1 VGYLYLLVKYV
12 CVYVDDE
19 LRQVSPAQAP
29 LLRHCRP
36 QQLPVSSHY
45 YHQRTD
51 STDTASLHCSHHH
64 PQQLQQQQ
72 QQQVGS
78 SEDDDDD
85 DDDATLGRCRL
96 RRADTSAPARP
107 SDSGRRPGVRDDDA
121 DVIGDVTAATLP
133 TWRRG
138 GDVTGDVTA
147 APPTWRRRSD
157 VDASRCDSVA
167 VCDSACD
174 SDVGSKCQQRTSRSA
189 SS

>member
-1 VGYLYLLVKYV
+1 MKYV

-19 LRQVSPAQAP
+19 LTQVSPAQAP
-29 LLRHCRP
+29 LRRHCRP
-36 QQLPVSSHY
+36 QQLPVSSRHQHY

-51 STDTASLHCSHHH
+51 STDTASLHYSHHH
-64 PQQLQQQQ
+64 LQQQQQQ
-72 QQQVGS
+72 QQQVGG
-78 SEDDDDD
+78 SEDDDD

-107 SDSGRRPGVRDDDA
+107 SDSGIRDDDA
-121 DVIGDVTAATLP
+121 
-133 TWRRG
+133 
-138 GDVTGDVTA
+138 DVTGDVTA

-189 SS
+189 PS

>member
-1 VGYLYLLVKYV
+1 MGYLYLLVKYV

-36 QQLPVSSHY
+36 QQLPVSARHQHY

-51 STDTASLHCSHHH
+51 STDTASLHYSHHH
-64 PQQLQQQQ
+64 LQQQQ

-78 SEDDDDD
+78 SEDDDD

-121 DVIGDVTAATLP
+121 DVLGDVTAATL
-133 TWRRG
+133 
-138 GDVTGDVTA
+138 
-147 APPTWRRRSD
+147 PTWRRRSD